1 MGKPPTWTL
10 EKISLKCSNYWQSVL
25 LFGLPL
31 IVLYRGI
38 DYAIFR
44 ITIDK
49 AGLPY
54 PWRVTATMDVLLM
67 FLVSAIWW
75 GLMRQIAG
83 SRRKNQEGNGSR

>member
-1 MGKPPTWTL
+1 MGKALTWTL
-10 EKISLKCSNYWQSVL
+10 EKISRKCSKYWQSVL

-44 ITIDK
+44 MTTDK
-49 AGLPY
+49 VGVLC
-54 PWRVTATMDVLLM
+54 PWRVTASMDVLLV

-75 GLMRQIAG
+75 RLMRQIAG
-83 SRRKNQEGNGSR
+83 SRRKNQVGNGVR